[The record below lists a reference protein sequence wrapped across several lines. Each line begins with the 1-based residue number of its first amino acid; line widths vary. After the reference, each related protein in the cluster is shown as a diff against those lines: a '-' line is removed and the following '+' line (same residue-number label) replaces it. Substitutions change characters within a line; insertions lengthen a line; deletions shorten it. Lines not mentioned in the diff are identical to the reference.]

1 MKKVNFK
8 NKWMIAI
15 VALFGISLVSS
26 GVFAAATI
34 TLNSGN
40 PVNLGAGAAAVD
52 VCDSS
57 ATISTAQTY
66 DSGQQRFELTT
77 ITLSNV
83 NTTACV
89 GKTLAMAL
97 KIGTTTYSTTW
108 GVASASGDQTF
119 TWGQAAGTGY
129 TSYTAFPADIDT
141 ANSNITTI
149 ALSAQ

>member
-34 TLNSGN
+34 SLNSGN

-66 DSGQQRFELTT
+66 DSGQQRFDQGFREGCTVST
-77 ITLSNV
+77 GLSRGLN
-83 NTTACV
+83 
-89 GKTLAMAL
+89 
-97 KIGTTTYSTTW
+97 SQRTTW
-108 GVASASGDQTF
+108 RGGSSMRISRRVAF
-119 TWGQAAGTGY
+119 TP
-129 TSYTAFPADIDT
+129 F
-141 ANSNITTI
+141 
-149 ALSAQ
+149 LMKK